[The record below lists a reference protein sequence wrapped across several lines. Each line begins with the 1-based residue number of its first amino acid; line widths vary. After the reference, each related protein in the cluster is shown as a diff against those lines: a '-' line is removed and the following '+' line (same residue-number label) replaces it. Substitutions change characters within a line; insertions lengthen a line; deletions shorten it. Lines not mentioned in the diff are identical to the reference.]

1 MCPQG
6 AAPELPG
13 GRGPGARRAAST
25 SRAST
30 LLDHPRTV
38 YLREADLLP
47 HPDGWRIGLF
57 DPTVLDTTLDA
68 LIAASQNAS
77 GAAEPSR
84 KVERTLADCRYKLAP
99 LTSGAGRQGYDQ
111 RCVSAAHGT
120 SRERSTERQEST

>member
-1 MCPQG
+1 V
-6 AAPELPG
+6 LP
-13 GRGPGARRAAST
+13 RGGARAARRPRPWRPT
-25 SRAST
+25 SSVNVAAAST

-47 HPDGWRIGLF
+47 HLDGWRIGLF